1 MMVIMKML
9 RVIASVDLDFSFI
22 HVLWIMLYND

>member
-9 RVIASVDLDFSFI
+9 RVIVFVDLDFSFI
-22 HVLWIMLYND
+22 YVLWIVVV

>member
-1 MMVIMKML
+1 MMFIMKML

-22 HVLWIMLYND
+22 HVLWIVVV

>member
-1 MMVIMKML
+1 MVFIMKML

-22 HVLWIMLYND
+22 HVLWIVVV

>member
-22 HVLWIMLYND
+22 HVLWIVVV